1 MKTSL
6 LILAGPDQGRALT
19 IADALA
25 RRGELSR
32 LFFMSRGVEQLNTNA
47 LPAKG
52 DNLATQW
59 SRLIAAHGL
68 DAIACVTSA
77 LNAGVLD
84 ESQAR
89 KFERHA
95 TLAHGAELG
104 GLGQLVDMLEQD
116 KVVTL
121 K

>member
-6 LILAGPDQGRALT
+6 LILAGPDQGRAVA
-19 IADALA
+19 IADAMA

-52 DNLATQW
+52 DNLAIQW
-59 SRLIAAHGL
+59 SRLIEAHDL

-84 ESQAR
+84 ESQAQ

-95 TLAHGAELG
+95 TLAQGAELG